1 MRQSQESYREARYRP
16 QAAKTLR
23 QTLIRFIQR
32 EFPRLGGPWI
42 IELFVD
48 KLLELVDTCRIA
60 REKLKPGQTVWQA
73 VAVDERP
80 GYRKPMTETR
90 QVPVMITIA
99 DQEEVED
106 LRSRVK
112 RREILQRGLVRAAH
126 DAYAQGGVLTVTDLA
141 LLFNHSTSW
150 VSELIRDYEIET
162 GEMVPRRGN
171 IHDMGRTVTHK
182 WIICRKAYLEGKL
195 TPTIA
200 REVFHSPQAVDNY
213 ILGLAR
219 VYFATVQQGMT
230 PQEASFALQQPL
242 YLVEEYTDMIREFGL
257 DHKKVYDRVDGH
269 LAAQENEVDPVLATE
284 MGQDER
290 REQEA
295 LLPGEPACPRL
306 PLG

>member
-1 MRQSQESYREARYRP
+1 MMRHQDSYREAQYRP

-32 EFPRLGGPWI
+32 EFPRLGGPWV

-48 KLLELVDTCRIA
+48 KLLELVDTYRIA
-60 REKLKPGQTVWQA
+60 RDRLKPGQTVWQA

-90 QVPVMITIA
+90 QVPVVIAIA

-112 RREILQRGLVRAAH
+112 RREILQRGLVRAAN

-150 VSELIRDYEIET
+150 ISKLIRDYEAET
-162 GEMVPRRGN
+162 GEVVPRRGN

-200 REVFHSPQAVDNY
+200 RETFHSPEAVDNY
-213 ILGLAR
+213 ILGLSR
-219 VYFATVQQGMT
+219 VHFATVRQGMT
-230 PQEASFALQQPL
+230 PQEAAFALQQPL
-242 YLVEEYTDMIREFGL
+242 YLVEEYVEMIEAFGL
-257 DHKKVYDRVDGH
+257 DEKQVYDRASVRMTV
-269 LAAQENEVDPVLATE
+269 QTE
-284 MGQDER
+284 TVEPSLESAGQIER
-290 REQEA
+290 REQE
-295 LLPGEPACPRL
+295 EPIA
-306 PLG
+306 G

>member
-1 MRQSQESYREARYRP
+1 MIRHQDSYREAQYRP

-32 EFPRLGGPWI
+32 EFPRLGGPWV

-48 KLLELVDTCRIA
+48 KLLELVDTYRIA
-60 REKLKPGQTVWQA
+60 RERLKPGQTVWQA

-90 QVPVMITIA
+90 QVPVVITIA

-112 RREILQRGLVRAAH
+112 RREILQRGLVRAAN

-141 LLFNHSTSW
+141 LLFNHSASW
-150 VSELIRDYEIET
+150 VSELIRDYEAET
-162 GEMVPRRGN
+162 GEVVPRRGN

-195 TPTIA
+195 TPAIA
-200 REVFHSPQAVDNY
+200 RETYHSPEAVDSY

-219 VYFATVQQGMT
+219 VHFATVRQGMT
-230 PQEASFALQQPL
+230 PQETAFALQQPL
-242 YLVEEYTDMIREFGL
+242 YLVEEYVAMIEAFGL
-257 DHKKVYDRVDGH
+257 DEKQVYDRASVRMR
-269 LAAQENEVDPVLATE
+269 AQTE
-284 MGQDER
+284 TAEPSLESAGQIER
-290 REQEA
+290 REQA
-295 LLPGEPACPRL
+295 APIAG
-306 PLG
+306 

>member
-1 MRQSQESYREARYRP
+1 MIWHQDSYREAQYRP

-32 EFPRLGGPWI
+32 EFPRLGGPWV

-48 KLLELVDTCRIA
+48 KLLELVDTYRIA
-60 REKLKPGQTVWQA
+60 RDRLKPGQTVWQA

-90 QVPVMITIA
+90 QVPVVIAIA
-99 DQEEVED
+99 DQEEVDD

-112 RREILQRGLVRAAH
+112 RREILQRGLVRAAN
-126 DAYAQGGVLTVTDLA
+126 DSYAQGGVLTVTDLA
-141 LLFNHSTSW
+141 LLFNHSASW
-150 VSELIRDYEIET
+150 ISELIRDYETET
-162 GEMVPRRGN
+162 GEVVPRRGN

-200 REVFHSPQAVDNY
+200 RETFHSPEAVDNY

-219 VYFATVQQGMT
+219 VHFATVQQGMT
-230 PQEASFALQQPL
+230 SQEAAFALQQPL
-242 YLVEEYTDMIREFGL
+242 YLVEEYVEMIEEFGL
-257 DHKKVYDRVDGH
+257 DGQKVYDRVDVRMMVQNETVE
-269 LAAQENEVDPVLATE
+269 LSLENA
-284 MGQDER
+284 GQIER
-290 REQEA
+290 REQE
-295 LLPGEPACPRL
+295 EPIA
-306 PLG
+306 G

>member
-1 MRQSQESYREARYRP
+1 MIWHQDSYREAQYRP

-32 EFPRLGGPWI
+32 EFPRLGGPWV

-48 KLLELVDTCRIA
+48 KLLELVDTYRVA
-60 REKLKPGQTVWQA
+60 RERLKPGQTVWQA

-90 QVPVMITIA
+90 QVPVVIAIA

-112 RREILQRGLVRAAH
+112 RREILQRGLVRAAN

-141 LLFNHSTSW
+141 LLFNHSASW
-150 VSELIRDYEIET
+150 VSELIRDYEAET
-162 GEMVPRRGN
+162 GEVVPRRGN

-200 REVFHSPQAVDNY
+200 RETFHSPEAVDNY

-219 VYFATVQQGMT
+219 VHFATVRQGMT
-230 PQEASFALQQPL
+230 PQEAAFALQQPL
-242 YLVEEYTDMIREFGL
+242 YLVEEYVEMIEVFGL
-257 DHKKVYDRVDGH
+257 DEKQVYDRASVRMT
-269 LAAQENEVDPVLATE
+269 AQTE
-284 MGQDER
+284 TVEPSLESAGQIER
-290 REQEA
+290 REQE
-295 LLPGEPACPRL
+295 EPIA
-306 PLG
+306 G